1 MWEKKTL
8 NNYSFKLSV
17 MNTLEVREYRQTIP
31 VRWLRFYSFIKLKGD
46 KEKYK
51 IYNNKNKNL

>member
-8 NNYSFKLSV
+8 SNYSFKLSV